1 MVKVSIIVPIYNLEK
16 KIEKCLRSLQQ
27 QTYQN
32 LQVMLIDDGSNDRSL
47 EICKRFEKED
57 KRFQVLHHQNKG
69 VSYTRNRGID
79 CATGK
84 YIMFVDGDD
93 ICLDDMV
100 EQYVKVAERSC
111 ADIVIGALKVIEPD
125 GSYSIKTPETTGK
138 VQKNIFWE
146 NLCRNE
152 SGIYGYVPNKMYLL
166 SIIKDNRIRFEENM
180 TVQEDFSFALEVFNV
195 CDRIYEFSYYGYI
208 YYHEENKRFIPIE
221 NLLNNQIK
229 MKEYSKKYNIN
240 AKCVDERIQKMI
252 YVALFH
258 SESPQQI
265 SNIRNLEGLKDNIVV
280 HAKRKTERDFILK
293 KFLENRIRF
302 IYWYFK
308 IRGVF
313 KIFVKRGKKD

>member
-16 KIEKCLRSLQQ
+16 KLERCLRSLQQ

-47 EICKRFEKED
+47 EICKEFEKED
-57 KRFQVLHHQNKG
+57 KRFKVLHHQNKG
-69 VSYTRNRGID
+69 VSYTRNRGIE

-100 EQYVKVAERSC
+100 DQYVKAAEKSC

-125 GSYSIKTPETTGK
+125 GSYSIKTPETRGE
-138 VQKNIFWE
+138 VQKKIFWE

-166 SIIKDNRIRFEENM
+166 SIIKDNRIRFRENM
-180 TVQEDFSFALEVFNV
+180 TAQEDLSFALEVFNV
-195 CDRIYEFSYYGYI
+195 CERIYEFPYYGYI
-208 YYHEENKRFIPIE
+208 YYHEENKRLIPIE
-221 NLLNNQIK
+221 NLLYNQIK
-229 MKEYSKKYNIN
+229 MKEYAKKYNIDEMGVN
-240 AKCVDERIQKMI
+240 ERIRKMV
-252 YVALFH
+252 YVVLFH

-265 SNIRNLEGLKDNIVV
+265 SNIRNLEGLKENIVV
-280 HAKRKTERDFILK
+280 HTERKTERDFILK
-293 KFLENRIRF
+293 KFLENRVRF

-308 IRGVF
+308 IRRIG
-313 KIFVKRGKKD
+313 KIFLKRG